1 MATATTYKYEWLLK
15 KTKKK
20 THTAEE
26 AVGIKSLAAAP
37 DVKEL
42 QWPENIKR

>member
-20 THTAEE
+20 HTAEE

-37 DVKEL
+37 VVKEL
-42 QWPENIKR
+42 QWPENLKR